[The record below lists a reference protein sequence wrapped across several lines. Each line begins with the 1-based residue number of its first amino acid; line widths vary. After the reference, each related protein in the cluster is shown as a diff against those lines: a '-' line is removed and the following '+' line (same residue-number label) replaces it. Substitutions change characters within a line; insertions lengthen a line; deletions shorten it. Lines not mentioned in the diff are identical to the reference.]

1 MHNIVIMRI
10 CTEIYKS
17 SANIR
22 FNEPNEIGKSPDV
35 KNMRT
40 EQEIRKRLR
49 DLEKEMQ
56 TGGPLTECQNI
67 ARKAA
72 KQALEWVLEE
82 TESLL
87 TY

>member
-1 MHNIVIMRI
+1 M
-10 CTEIYKS
+10 
-17 SANIR
+17 
-22 FNEPNEIGKSPDV
+22 NETRQASDV

-40 EQEIRKRLR
+40 EPEIRKRLN
-49 DLEKEMQ
+49 DLENE
-56 TGGPLTECQNI
+56 TLTSGPFTEFETI

>member
-1 MHNIVIMRI
+1 MNARRA
-10 CTEIYKS
+10 K
-17 SANIR
+17 
-22 FNEPNEIGKSPDV
+22 PDV
-35 KNMRT
+35 KNMKT

-49 DLEKEMQ
+49 DLENEMLN
-56 TGGPLTECQNI
+56 GGPFTEWQNI

-72 KQALEWVLEE
+72 KQALEWFLEE